1 MLLFRMKSHKNILMW
16 ISSWLRM
23 LWLLPCHFDIHYFL
37 WHHKDQLVLI
47 LIMSIK
53 INHNM
58 IFNDKI
64 SVRNCKYT
72 KNIVYFNNVMIKFSY
87 IVTNFIKSLHTI
99 CKSDKISSASPNH
112 VLFLSK
118 KQNNL
123 YARSYHDRCP
133 LSWEA

>member
-1 MLLFRMKSHKNILMW
+1 MPLFIMKSCKNFLMW
-16 ISSWLRM
+16 LSSWLKM
-23 LWLLPCHFDIHYFL
+23 LWPLFSHFDIHHFKS
-37 WHHKDQLVLI
+37 HHKDQPILI

-58 IFNDKI
+58 IFKDKI

-72 KNIVYFNNVMIKFSY
+72 KNIIYSNDVMIKFSY

-99 CKSDKISSASPNH
+99 CKSERIGSTSPNH
-112 VLFLSK
+112 VSFLSK
-118 KQNNL
+118 KHNNL
-123 YARSYHDRCP
+123 YARSYHDICP